1 MLWNRKHRNRCDHRR
16 LAMAVIAVA
25 LLMILVPSAAFAYI
39 DPGTGSFIV
48 QGIIAA
54 VVGIGVAVKIF
65 WHRIRRIF
73 GGDPVDLDDDPDDDL
88 DA

>member
-1 MLWNRKHRNRCDHRR
+1 MLRTSSLRR
-16 LAMAVIAVA
+16 AIATLSVLVGAGVA
-25 LLMILVPSAAFAYI
+25 L
-39 DPGTGSFIV
+39 
-48 QGIIAA
+48 
-54 VVGIGVAVKIF
+54 KIF